1 MTPEQVVQST
11 IICMVMIM
19 LHLLVIATTCVYVFG
34 TSHEKMVAWASMM
47 VTYYFIALLAT
58 ESILYMWSLLTVD
71 SLLKWVMTSFVTYLM
86 LLIALPLIQVCK
98 Q

>member
-47 VTYYFIALLAT
+47 
-58 ESILYMWSLLTVD
+58 
-71 SLLKWVMTSFVTYLM
+71 TSFVTYIM